1 MFDKLINLNNKIKSK
16 IFLDHDVGK
25 LSWFR
30 TGGKSKVFI
39 IVENEEEL
47 EMLINYVAD
56 FNYIII
62 GAASNLLIRDNG
74 FDGII
79 IKLGKGFNN
88 IKINEDFLCVGA
100 SILDINLSKFAKNNL
115 IKDFEFYSG
124 IPGTIGGAIKMNAG
138 CFGSETKDILNK
150 VTYIDSSGKK
160 NNVNASKLNL
170 KYRSSNLRDTDIVTS
185 AEFNISYGQLSNIE
199 KKINFINLERKNK
212 QPLKEKTSG
221 STFKNPSNYFA
232 AKLIE
237 KAGCKGLE
245 SGDAIVSLQHSNF
258 LINKGNATASDI
270 EELGNKIIDRVFK
283 KFNIL
288 LDWEIKIVGD

>member
-1 MFDKLINLNNKIKSK
+1 MFDKLININNKIKSK
-16 IFLDHDVGK
+16 IFLDYDVGK

-62 GAASNLLIRDNG
+62 GAASNILIRDNG

-88 IKINEDFLCVGA
+88 IKINEDYLCVGA

-115 IKDFEFYSG
+115 IKNFEFYSG

-150 VTYIDSSGKK
+150 VTYIDSLGKK

-185 AEFNISYGQLSNIE
+185 AEFNISYGKLSNIE

-221 STFKNPSNYFA
+221 STFKNPSNHFA

-270 EELGNKIIDRVFK
+270 EELGKKIIDRVFK